1 MNRKNLMAVV
11 FLSIVVLLGACGTA
25 ATATGGV
32 TVAGGDA
39 AKLAGQSIPP
49 VYGSYTPGLTVVGTG
64 TVEAS
69 PDIVYLTLG
78 VDLKAGD
85 AATVVTDASGRMDR
99 VLAAFK
105 AAGVA
110 EEDIHTA
117 SYNLW
122 VEQQYD
128 PQTGNYTGVLDYHIM
143 HTVRITLRDLS
154 QVGTVLAAAVEAGA
168 NSVNE
173 ITFSVADP
181 DRLATEARARA
192 IADAQQRAQEMAG
205 ALGITLGK
213 VVSVS
218 ESGGYTPTPVSYDS
232 RAGAM
237 EYAAAVPLPAGSFS
251 VSISVVVVYE
261 LP

>member
-1 MNRKNLMAVV
+1 MRTKNLIAIALLSVV
-11 FLSIVVLLGACGTA
+11 VVLGACGTTSQ
-25 ATATGGV
+25 ATAGGAP
-32 TVAGGDA
+32 VAGGNATGLA
-39 AKLAGQSIPP
+39 AQSIPP
-49 VYGSYTPGLTVVGTG
+49 VYSSYTPGLTVVGTG
-64 TVEAS
+64 TVEAQ

-78 VDLKAGD
+78 VDLQAD
-85 AATVVTDASGRMDR
+85 NAATVVTDASGRMDR
-99 VLAAFK
+99 ILAALQ
-105 AAGVA
+105 AAGIA

-128 PQTGNYTGVLDYHIM
+128 PRTGERTGVLVYHIM
-143 HTVRITLRDLS
+143 HTVRVTLRDIE
-154 QVGTVLAAAVEAGA
+154 QVGTVLASAVEAGA

-173 ITFSVADP
+173 VSFSVADP
-181 DRLATEARARA
+181 DSLASEARAQA

-205 ALGITLGK
+205 ALGVTLGK

-218 ESGGYTPTPVSYDS
+218 ESGGYTPTPVSY
-232 RAGAM
+232 RGEGAV

-251 VSISVVVVYE
+251 VRISVVVVYE

>member
-1 MNRKNLMAVV
+1 MRTNNL
-11 FLSIVVLLGACGTA
+11 FIVALLGIMVLLGACGTTA
-25 ATATGGV
+25 QATTGGAP
-32 TVAGGDA
+32 VAGGNA
-39 AKLAGQSIPP
+39 TGLTAQSIPP
-49 VYGSYTPGLTVVGTG
+49 VYSSYTPGLTVVGTG
-64 TVEAS
+64 TVEAQ

-78 VDLKAGD
+78 VDLKAAD
-85 AATVVTDASGRMDR
+85 AATVVTDASGRMESI
-99 VLAAFK
+99 LTALE
-105 AAGVA
+105 AAGIA
-110 EEDIHTA
+110 EEDIRTA

-128 PQTGNYTGVLDYHIM
+128 PRTGERTGELDYRLM
-143 HTVRITLRDLS
+143 HTVRATLRDME

-173 ITFSVADP
+173 VSFSVADP
-181 DRLATEARARA
+181 DSLASAARTQA

-205 ALGITLGK
+205 ALGVTLGK

-218 ESGGYTPTPVSYDS
+218 ESGGYTPTPVYY
-232 RAGAM
+232 RGADAL
-237 EYAAAVPLPAGSFS
+237 EYASAVPLPAGSFS

>member
-1 MNRKNLMAVV
+1 MRTKNL
-11 FLSIVVLLGACGTA
+11 FIVALLGIMVLLGACGT
-25 ATATGGV
+25 TATTTGNVPVGGG
-32 TVAGGDA
+32 ANLA
-39 AKLAGQSIPP
+39 AQSIPP

-64 TVEAS
+64 TVES
-69 PDIVYLTLG
+69 QPDIVYLTLG
-78 VDLKAGD
+78 VDLKADD

-99 VLAAFK
+99 ILAALE
-105 AAGVA
+105 AAGIA

-128 PQTGNYTGVLDYHIM
+128 PRTGERTGVLDYRLM
-143 HTVRITLRDLS
+143 HTVRATLRDMD

-168 NSVNE
+168 NVVNE
-173 ITFSVADP
+173 VSFSVADP
-181 DRLATEARARA
+181 DSLASEARVQA

-205 ALGITLGK
+205 ALGVTLGK

-218 ESGGYTPTPVSYDS
+218 ESGGYTPTPVSYRGED
-232 RAGAM
+232 AM

-251 VSISVVVVYE
+251 VRISVVVVYE